1 MEKKVKNM
9 PQPIKYFK
17 VTCDRLSYPFY
28 YAAYS
33 LNDAKEV
40 FGSDTNSRM
49 IGNFKEVKYTDIP
62 ATSIIHSAKLEY
74 VDSRA
79 VACRFKRLADA

>member
-1 MEKKVKNM
+1 ME
-9 PQPIKYFK
+9 IKYYK

-33 LNDAKEV
+33 LEDAKEV
-40 FGSDTNSRM
+40 FRSDTNSQM
-49 IGNFKEVKYTDIP
+49 IGNFKEIKYADIP
-62 ATSIIHSAKLEY
+62 ATYIIHPAKLEY

-79 VACRFKRLADA
+79 VACRFARLAN